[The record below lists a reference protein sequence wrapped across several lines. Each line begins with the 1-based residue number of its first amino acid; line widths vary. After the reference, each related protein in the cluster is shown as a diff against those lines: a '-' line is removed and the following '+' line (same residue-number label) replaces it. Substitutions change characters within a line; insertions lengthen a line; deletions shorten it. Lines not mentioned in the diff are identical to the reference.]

1 MKRSSLAISSRLP
14 KSSVMPSLRMVPNS
28 FQNVAYFSGSL
39 SASSASSFSTF
50 FTALERM
57 WSTTRLPC
65 SSSLEMLSGRSLESI
80 TPRTNRRYCGISW
93 PLSSSTKTRL
103 MCSLTPRPG
112 CGIHM
117 SYGAREGMNSS
128 SVYSYVPSILLCTQA
143 SGSV

>member
-1 MKRSSLAISSRLP
+1 M
-14 KSSVMPSLRMVPNS
+14 
-28 FQNVAYFSGSL
+28 FSGSF
-39 SASSASSFSTF
+39 SASSARSRRTF
-50 FTALERM
+50 FTAFTRM
-57 WSTTRLPC
+57 WSTTRLPWR
-65 SSSLEMLSGRSLESI
+65 SSLEMFSGRSAESI

-93 PLSSSTKTRL
+93 PLSSSTNTRR

-117 SYGAREGMNSS
+117 SYGARDGTNSS